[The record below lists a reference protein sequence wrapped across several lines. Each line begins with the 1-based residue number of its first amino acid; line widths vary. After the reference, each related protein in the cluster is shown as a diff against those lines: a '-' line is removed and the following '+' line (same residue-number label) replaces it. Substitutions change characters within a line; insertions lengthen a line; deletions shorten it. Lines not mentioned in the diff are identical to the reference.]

1 MSKYILDACALIA
14 VLNKEDGAEIV
25 RDLIDKAN
33 DNSVS
38 ISMNVVNLLEVYYGI
53 RREMGQELADK
64 VLSSVRSNS
73 IKIIET
79 ITEDIFIEA
88 GRLKSTYRISLA
100 DSLALAESSLS
111 GAMLITSDHHEF
123 DVIEA
128 AENINF
134 NWFR

>member
-53 RREMGQELADK
+53 RRELGQDLADK

-88 GRLKSTYRISLA
+88 GRLKSTYKISLA

>member
-1 MSKYILDACALIA
+1 MSKYIFDACALIA
-14 VLNKEDGAEIV
+14 VLNKEDGAEVV

-38 ISMNVVNLLEVYYGI
+38 ISMNIVNLLEVYYGI
-53 RREMGQELADK
+53 RRELGQDLADK
-64 VLSSVRSNS
+64 VLSSVKSNS
-73 IKIIET
+73 IEIIET

-100 DSLALAESSLS
+100 DSLALAEASLS
-111 GAMLITSDHHEF
+111 GAILITSDHHEF

-128 AENINF
+128 AENIKF

>member
-1 MSKYILDACALIA
+1 ML
-14 VLNKEDGAEIV
+14 VL
-25 RDLIDKAN
+25 
-33 DNSVS
+33 
-38 ISMNVVNLLEVYYGI
+38 LL
-53 RREMGQELADK
+53 
-64 VLSSVRSNS
+64 
-73 IKIIET
+73 
-79 ITEDIFIEA
+79 
-88 GRLKSTYRISLA
+88 LKSTYRISLA

>member
-14 VLNKEDGAEIV
+14 VLNKEDGAEVV

-53 RREMGQELADK
+53 RRELGQELADK

-73 IKIIET
+73 IEIIET

>member
-14 VLNKEDGAEIV
+14 VLNKEDGAEVV

-53 RREMGQELADK
+53 RRELGQELADK
-64 VLSSVRSNS
+64 VLSSVKSKS

-79 ITEDIFIEA
+79 NTEDISIEA

-100 DSLALAESSLS
+100 DSLALTESSLS

-128 AENINF
+128 AENISL

>member
-14 VLNKEDGAEIV
+14 VLNKEDGAEVV
-25 RDLIDKAN
+25 RDLIDTAN

>member
-1 MSKYILDACALIA
+1 MSRYILDACALIA
-14 VLNKEDGAEIV
+14 VLNKEDGAEVV
-25 RDLIDKAN
+25 RDLIDRAN

-53 RREMGQELADK
+53 RRELGQELADK

-73 IKIIET
+73 IEIIET

-100 DSLALAESSLS
+100 DSLALAEASLS

-123 DVIEA
+123 DVIEE